1 MYIETIITPRF
12 CDTDA
17 MGHINNTAVT
27 QWLEMGRMDFM
38 FNHMSKLPTT
48 MVRRIELDYEREMNF
63 TEQAI
68 IRTGVEKTGSTSL
81 TLRQEIWQKGNR
93 TAQSKH
99 IEVWFDSKTRQS
111 APIPDWFKAEL
122 LTFMFDE

>member
-1 MYIETIITPRF
+1 MFIETPVTPRF

-38 FNHMSKLPTT
+38 FNHLEKLPNF

-63 TEQAI
+63 KSLAM
-68 IRTGVEKTGSTSL
+68 IRTGVEKIGTSSI
-81 TLRQEIWQKGNR
+81 TLRQEVWQHDLR

-99 IEVWFDSKTRQS
+99 IEVWFDSETRQS
-111 APIPDWFKAEL
+111 AAIPSWFKEQL
-122 LTFMFDE
+122 KDLMFYE